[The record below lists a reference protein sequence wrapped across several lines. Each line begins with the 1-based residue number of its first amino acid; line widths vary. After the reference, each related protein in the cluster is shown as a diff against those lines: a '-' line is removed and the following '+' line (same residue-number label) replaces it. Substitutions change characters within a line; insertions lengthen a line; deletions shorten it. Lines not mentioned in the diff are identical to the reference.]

1 LQCSRLQSI
10 DAAND
15 DIAGQLDNSAAERN
29 TSVKRRRSPNDAVRA
44 DHRRFDHFPCLKR
57 HDQRHHATRRKVDV
71 LDYPFGF
78 EQHRV
83 LLERG
88 DLEIRLK
95 SLEVVLAEL
104 VEQKVLHSA
113 LLRDRRERKELS
125 AIGALTDT
133 R

>member
-1 LQCSRLQSI
+1 M
-10 DAAND
+10 
-15 DIAGQLDNSAAERN
+15 
-29 TSVKRRRSPNDAVRA
+29 
-44 DHRRFDHFPCLKR
+44 
-57 HDQRHHATRRKVDV
+57 

-104 VEQKVLHSA
+104 VEQKVFHSA

-125 AIGALTDT
+125 AIGALMDT

>member
-1 LQCSRLQSI
+1 
-10 DAAND
+10 
-15 DIAGQLDNSAAERN
+15 
-29 TSVKRRRSPNDAVRA
+29 
-44 DHRRFDHFPCLKR
+44 
-57 HDQRHHATRRKVDV
+57 V

>member
-1 LQCSRLQSI
+1 
-10 DAAND
+10 
-15 DIAGQLDNSAAERN
+15 
-29 TSVKRRRSPNDAVRA
+29 
-44 DHRRFDHFPCLKR
+44 
-57 HDQRHHATRRKVDV
+57 
-71 LDYPFGF
+71 
-78 EQHRV
+78 V

-104 VEQKVLHSA
+104 VEQKVLNSA